1 MAKVIEN
8 GRFTSVA
15 VEHVGT
21 LFNIWRF
28 DRAQR
33 EYEVFCNQ
41 RGGISITFSNDD
53 AEVSCYEDWLKKAAF
68 HRHIFRRE
76 QVIEAVFQALSDAEA
91 THADDAQYGPYGFE
105 RSDISQLLAK
115 VKRLR

>member
-15 VEHVGT
+15 VEHVGSR
-21 LFNIWRF
+21 FNIWRF

-41 RGGISITFSNDD
+41 RGGLSIAFSGDD
-53 AEVSCYEDWLKKAAF
+53 AEKLALDLETLQSGQLTKESLEERLEEKIVAF
-68 HRHIFRRE
+68 LNNIH
-76 QVIEAVFQALSDAEA
+76 Q
-91 THADDAQYGPYGFE
+91 
-105 RSDISQLLAK
+105 
-115 VKRLR
+115 